1 MRWFDGI
8 EKGAIRSYDEL
19 IKAFVARFVTCSQ
32 TPKPFT
38 YLLSLAMKEG
48 ETLRAYSD
56 RYWELYNEI
65 GGDNGGIAT
74 STFKVG
80 LPIDSNLRAL
90 LALKPITNM
99 NKLMERVEEYK
110 RLEDDQL

>member
-1 MRWFDGI
+1 MCKVFPSSLCLIAMRWFDGI
-8 EKGAIRSYDEL
+8 EKGAIRSNDKL

-65 GGDNGGIAT
+65 EGDNGGIAT

-80 LPIDSNLRAL
+80 PPINSDLRAS
-90 LALKPITNM
+90 LALKPLRI
-99 NKLMERVEEYK
+99 
-110 RLEDDQL
+110 